1 MSIQI
6 QLMTLTCFSLSVS
19 WDSFHGQFLNFGF
32 SPQGALVFWQCEHH
46 ATTSHTCNFSSMTLK
61 AGAMPWSK
69 QREQGRDKS

>member
-32 SPQGALVFWQCEHH
+32 SARCTGIRQCEHH

-61 AGAMPWSK
+61 AGAVPWSK
-69 QREQGRDKS
+69 QRDQDRDKS